1 MNNLT
6 NIILMAQPQGDQN
19 PLMSFLP
26 LLLIIV
32 VFYFFMIRP
41 QMKKQKDLR
50 SYREA
55 LQKGDKVITTGGI
68 YGKVIGISDNSVLV
82 EVDDNVKL
90 KIDKS
95 AILKEAADIEQ
106 KK

>member
-1 MNNLT
+1 MNNLSYVL
-6 NIILMAQPQGDQN
+6 LMGQPTGDQN
-19 PLMSFLP
+19 PLTSFLP

-41 QMKKQKDLR
+41 QMKRQKDLR
-50 SYREA
+50 NYREA

-68 YGKVIGISDNSVLV
+68 YGKINAIKDNHIIV
-82 EVDDNVKL
+82 EIDENVKI

-95 AILKEAADIEQ
+95 AILKDSSDISAA
-106 KK
+106 K